1 MRRSTGDRRIAMSI
15 DRAATTAPP
24 TTPQRSRREHFGDAT
39 KAGMGVGDF
48 GAINGLIGGAI
59 FGAGLTAIVASSM
72 KLGVG
77 AHLQLYP
84 GFRINP
90 FP

>member
-1 MRRSTGDRRIAMSI
+1 MRRSTDRNVV
-15 DRAATTAPP
+15 DRAVSTAPP
-24 TTPQRSRREHFGDAT
+24 TTPQRSHRKHFGDAT
-39 KAGMGVGDF
+39 TAGMDVVGDF
-48 GAINGLIGGAI
+48 GAINDLIGGAI

-77 AHLQLYP
+77 AHLHLSRLPDY
-84 GFRINP
+84 P

>member
-1 MRRSTGDRRIAMSI
+1 MSI

-39 KAGMGVGDF
+39 KAGMDVVGDF